1 MPLPKANDARSIGIR
16 LTIGQA
22 SRATED
28 CPSSRR
34 ATSSEGAHA
43 SVTEFGRGSA
53 WGVKS
58 SSLLFTLS
66 REVCSIEKSGWITLE
81 GHPASQLRS
90 NARVLNSGRLAA
102 VPFHRNQLA
111 CSSSRSNWR
120 QTFCMAAGLVDPSE
134 AVPRRRRRS
143 QSGDRTSNR
152 LSCTYFSGMDQVGR
166 MELND
171 STFAAGQQA
180 DPCRLLFGHPFHN
193 LLPPRHP
200 MPPCLDTLPPA
211 LGAPHN

>member
-1 MPLPKANDARSIGIR
+1 MVVIHSPLARSDTNVFAIICLRGASKREQR
-16 LTIGQA
+16 LLAFTA
-22 SRATED
+22 
-28 CPSSRR
+28 PSVLR
-34 ATSSEGAHA
+34 SS
-43 SVTEFGRGSA
+43 
-53 WGVKS
+53 
-58 SSLLFTLS
+58 
-66 REVCSIEKSGWITLE
+66 EKSGWIALE
-81 GHPASQLRS
+81 AHPASQLRS
-90 NARVLNSGRLAA
+90 NARALNSGRLPA

-120 QTFCMAAGLVDPSE
+120 QTFSMAAGLVDPSE
-134 AVPRRRRRS
+134 AVLRRRRRS
-143 QSGDRTSNR
+143 QSRKPTQNR
-152 LSCTYFSGMDQVGR
+152 SSTTYFSGMDQIGR